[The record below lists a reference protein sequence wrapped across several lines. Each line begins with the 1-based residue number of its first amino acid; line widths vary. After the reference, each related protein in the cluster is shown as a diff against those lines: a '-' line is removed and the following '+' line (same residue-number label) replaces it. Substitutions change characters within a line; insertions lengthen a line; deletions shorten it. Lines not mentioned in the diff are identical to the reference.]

1 MTVFVPVTGIPVDD
15 QDKALAFYTDVLGF
29 VVKTNIPV
37 GDAKWLTVVSPEA
50 PDGVEVL
57 LEPDGNPG
65 IQIDGKPAA
74 QVYKKALYDAGV
86 PYTMLGT
93 TDLDK
98 DYERMK
104 GLGVRF
110 TQEPMKTDF
119 GAMAVFDDT
128 CGNLI
133 VLTQQG

>member
-1 MTVFVPVTGIPVDD
+1 MFVPVTSIPVDD

-29 VVKTNIPV
+29 VKKADIPV
-37 GDAKWLTVVSPEA
+37 GDAKWLTVVSPDA

-57 LEPDGNPG
+57 LEPDGNPE

-74 QVYKKALYDAGV
+74 QVFKKTLHDAGM
-86 PYTMLGT
+86 PFTMLGS
-93 TDLDK
+93 TDLQK

-104 GLGVRF
+104 DLGVRF
-110 TQEPMKTDF
+110 TQEPTKTDF
-119 GAMAVFDDT
+119 GAQAVFDDT

-133 VLTQQG
+133 VLVQQD

>member
-1 MTVFVPVTGIPVDD
+1 MMFVPVSSIPVDD

-29 VVKTNIPV
+29 VKKTDIPL
-37 GDAKWLTVVSPEA
+37 GDAKWLSVVSPEA
-50 PDGVEVL
+50 PDGVELL

-86 PYTMLGT
+86 PYTMLGS
-93 TDLDK
+93 TDLEQ

-110 TQEPMKTDF
+110 TQEPVKTDF
-119 GAMAVFDDT
+119 GSMAVFDDT